1 MLKAHLR
8 KKHTKSYWYVFL
20 FMHFFMELVIPAMT
34 GSRVPIPC
42 IKAVKKRKLE
52 LFNLL
57 YHLHFAS
64 FYVGE
69 THPADS
75 NYSA

>member
-20 FMHFFMELVIPAMT
+20 SMHFFMEPVIPAMT

-42 IKAVKKRKLE
+42 IKAVKKI
-52 LFNLL
+52 
-57 YHLHFAS
+57 
-64 FYVGE
+64 
-69 THPADS
+69 DS
-75 NYSA
+75 LTEKEIRTF